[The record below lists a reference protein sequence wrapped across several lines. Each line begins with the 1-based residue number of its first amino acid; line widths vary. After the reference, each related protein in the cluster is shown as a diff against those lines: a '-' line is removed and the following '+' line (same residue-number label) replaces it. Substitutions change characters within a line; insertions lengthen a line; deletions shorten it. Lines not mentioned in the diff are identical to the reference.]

1 MNGQIAIKKYID
13 YYPAFEVSRE
23 CKFVKVN
30 SYTYSFNQDFSHF
43 YLQSLCSEVEQENE
57 EGFDEV
63 VRKFRTIASLDP
75 WYGAVITKI
84 RREIPGE
91 LNSLR

>member
-1 MNGQIAIKKYID
+1 M
-13 YYPAFEVSRE
+13 
-23 CKFVKVN
+23 
-30 SYTYSFNQDFSHF
+30 
-43 YLQSLCSEVEQENE
+43 LCSEVEQENE

-63 VRKFRTIASLDP
+63 LRKFRTIVRLDP

>member
-1 MNGQIAIKKYID
+1 MQIYKG
-13 YYPAFEVSRE
+13 E
-23 CKFVKVN
+23 N
-30 SYTYSFNQDFSHF
+30 SGIRRIFATLRDFLSYFLPSFQMM
-43 YLQSLCSEVEQENE
+43 CSEVEQEDE

-63 VRKFRTIASLDP
+63 LRKFRTIVSLDP
-75 WYGAVITKI
+75 WYGAVINMI